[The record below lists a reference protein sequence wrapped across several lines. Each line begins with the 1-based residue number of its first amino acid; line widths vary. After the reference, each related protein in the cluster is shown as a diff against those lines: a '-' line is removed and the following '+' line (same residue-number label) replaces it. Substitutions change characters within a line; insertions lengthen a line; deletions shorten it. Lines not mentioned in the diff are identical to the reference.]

1 MYYTPPTSGQRL
13 ADFSQPRLDKKRLN
27 KKMKKKNSSLLVM
40 VKCIP
45 LPVTSDQLRRVKAK
59 YVEK

>member
-27 KKMKKKNSSLLVM
+27 KKMKKKQFF
-40 VKCIP
+40 P
-45 LPVTSDQLRRVKAK
+45 AG
-59 YVEK
+59 YG